1 VDKIDGKMVQQDYK
15 IGRDI
20 EIILNGNEVVDVKQ
34 EDTKYNAIKDK
45 TGRRIITPSGEKVSA
60 IGFRPYSIEERN

>member
-1 VDKIDGKMVQQDYK
+1 MTQQDYK

-20 EIILNGNEVVDVKQ
+20 DIILNGNEVVDVKQ

-45 TGRRIITPSGEKVSA
+45 TGWRVITPTGKKVSS
-60 IGFRPYSIEERN
+60 IGFKPYSIEEKD

>member
-1 VDKIDGKMVQQDYK
+1 MVQQDYK

-20 EIILNGNEVVDVKQ
+20 DIILNGNEVVDVKQ

-45 TGRRIITPSGEKVSA
+45 SGWRIITPTGEKKSA
-60 IGFRPYSIEERN
+60 I